1 MKKLIGILLTLATTA
16 NLIGQNIQDITL
28 TKDIFLRDMY
38 TKEYAL
44 TIDSVTV
51 RGFVNEDN
59 INYLRY
65 CTLYGRLRGMDL
77 SECTFEN
84 NALPERAF
92 LTPYANAAPQRV
104 YNNEELYDEDS
115 WEDKKGGFI
124 ARFKYIKLPQGL
136 ERIGSLAFSMSHLN
150 MLELPNTVIDFTS
163 DIVETC
169 PWLKVIK
176 VSYKTFEGM
185 TENSGFFNIPETVT
199 LMVPKG
205 TKQMYEQ
212 DVRWNKFKTIVE
224 YDDLSGISDVKSDT
238 RESATDK
245 IYTLNGI
252 CAGSDLD
259 ALSPGI
265 YIVNGKKIVK

>member
-38 TKEYAL
+38 TKEYGL

-59 INYLRY
+59 INFLRY

-77 SECTFEN
+77 SECTFED

-92 LTPYANAAPQRV
+92 FTPYANSAPKKV
-104 YNNEELYDEDS
+104 YNNEELYDEDD
-115 WEDKKGGFI
+115 WQDKHGGFI
-124 ARFKYIKLPQGL
+124 ARMKYIKLPQGL
-136 ERIGSLAFSMSHLN
+136 ERIGSLAFAMSHLN
-150 MLELPNTVIDFTS
+150 MLELPNTVKDFTW

-176 VSYKTFEGM
+176 VSYRTLEEL
-185 TENSGFFNIPETVT
+185 TENSGFFQIPDTVT

-205 TKQMYEQ
+205 TKEMYEQ

-238 RESATDK
+238 KSATGK

-252 CAGSDLD
+252 CVGSDFD

-265 YIVNGKKIVK
+265 YIANGKKIVK